1 MLRISQLFIYPVK
14 SLGGISVASAQVT
27 DRGLQYDRRWML
39 VNEANRFLSQREL
52 PKMALLQV
60 ALEKD
65 RLRIKSAEQPHD
77 DIIIPYDAEE
87 DGMEKVVIWN
97 ATCDARRVGEKT
109 DSWFSEKLGLPCKLV
124 FMPDESMRPVDTTS
138 GFHPEGKYTSFADA
152 YPFLLVGE
160 ASMQDLNG
168 RLQEPVSVKRFRPN
182 IVFSGG
188 LPYQEDEIG
197 DFTINAIHFTGLEN
211 CSRCMVPNVDPETGI
226 SGREPVKTLAT
237 YRLHNKKINFGRN
250 VIHSGT
256 GIIRVGDEI
265 RIAGSV
271 L

>member
-1 MLRISQLFIYPVK
+1 MLKVSQLFIYPIK
-14 SLGGISVASAQVT
+14 SLRGIAVESAWVT
-27 DRGLQYDRRWML
+27 DRGLKHDRRWML
-39 VNEANRFLSQREL
+39 VNEQNRFLSQREL

-65 RLRIKSAEQPHD
+65 GLRIKSSQPHA

-87 DGMEKVVIWN
+87 NGMEKVTIWN
-97 ATCDARRVGEKT
+97 ATCDARRVGEKI
-109 DSWFSEKLGLPCKLV
+109 DNWFSDKLGLPCKLV

-138 GFHPEGKYTSFADA
+138 GYHPEGKYTSFADA

-160 ASMQDLNG
+160 ASMQDLNN
-168 RLQEPVSVKRFRPN
+168 RLNEPVSVRRFRPN

-188 LPYQEDEIG
+188 LPYQEDEMG
-197 DFTINAIHFTGLEN
+197 DFTINNVHFTGLEN
-211 CSRCMVPNVDPETGI
+211 CARCMVPNVDPETGI

-237 YRLHNKKINFGRN
+237 YRLQNKKINFGRN
-250 VIHSGT
+250 VVHSGT

-265 RIAGSV
+265 S
-271 L
+271 LS